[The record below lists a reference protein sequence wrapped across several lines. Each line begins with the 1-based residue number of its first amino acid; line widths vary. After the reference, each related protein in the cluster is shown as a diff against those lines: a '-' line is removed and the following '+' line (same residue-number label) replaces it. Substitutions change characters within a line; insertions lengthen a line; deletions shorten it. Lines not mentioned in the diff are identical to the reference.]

1 MEKRLDLKEVEK
13 ILQDA
18 VNQDVKG
25 LDKDIVIT
33 RTLMKIAKEDL
44 LATFT
49 DRQKKLYKKYVTAKQ
64 KYTDVVF
71 ERAKATRK

>member
-1 MEKRLDLKEVEK
+1 MEKRLYLKEVEK

-18 VNQDVKG
+18 VNQNVKG

-49 DRQKKLYKKYVTAKQ
+49 DRQLELYEKYDAAKQ
-64 KYTDVVF
+64 IYLDVIA
-71 ERAKATRK
+71 EKSKRKKK